1 MFMYMYV
8 CITSLEYPN
17 LHHLTKELV
26 TLYKSLLSCYTTDA
40 YTCTWSKPTVALSRE
55 HIVLLTAMSMGNVVA
70 ISLAKPA
77 NLLRKAEVRG
87 SFFLTLPAILH

>member
-1 MFMYMYV
+1 M
-8 CITSLEYPN
+8 
-17 LHHLTKELV
+17 
-26 TLYKSLLSCYTTDA
+26 TDA
-40 YTCTWSKPTVALSRE
+40 YTCAWSKPTVALSRE

-87 SFFLTLPAILH
+87 SLF

>member
-1 MFMYMYV
+1 M
-8 CITSLEYPN
+8 
-17 LHHLTKELV
+17 
-26 TLYKSLLSCYTTDA
+26 TDA
-40 YTCTWSKPTVALSRE
+40 YTCAWSKPTVALSRE

-87 SFFLTLPAILH
+87 SFFFNIASYSSLKLLSK